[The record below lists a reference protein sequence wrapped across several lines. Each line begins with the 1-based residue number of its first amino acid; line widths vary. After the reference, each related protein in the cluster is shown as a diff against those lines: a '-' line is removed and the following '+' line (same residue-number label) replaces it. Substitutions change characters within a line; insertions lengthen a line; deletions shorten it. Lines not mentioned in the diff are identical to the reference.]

1 MELDTMTLGER
12 GRHGSSR
19 CATPSTWRPRTREAV
34 SADNTYF
41 CLFPNSV
48 LHRGATLTVNV
59 TADGDVFEHVLAFE
73 NPGPDGSAA
82 GGFSC
87 LIYSLRRMNCS
98 WTPGPA
104 APADVRYRLF
114 AWTDPHDDE
123 VECPHYLLDSKG
135 TRVGCHFDKLAEPK
149 RTDNYFFLVNGTSK
163 HTAIQF
169 VDFTPFK
176 AVQMGKT
183 MSRLPWSPAVP
194 GASRVPRCVSL
205 CSWTA
210 WGWHAGARE

>member
-1 MELDTMTLGER
+1 MKGKLFKISCHLSSNGKPLSGPRGTEKSALSCGEHGWTGMSTLGPGNGQPSCVWQPLR
-12 GRHGSSR
+12 SCLGAPHPPSHLSRLTAPPSPSHLQTGIGGLGGGGLCFRRYVSSR
-19 CATPSTWRPRTREAV
+19 THAPHS
-34 SADNTYF
+34 
-41 CLFPNSV
+41 L
-48 LHRGATLTVNV
+48 
-59 TADGDVFEHVLAFE
+59 
-73 NPGPDGSAA
+73 PDPFG
-82 GGFSC
+82 
-87 LIYSLRRMNCS
+87 NC
-98 WTPGPA
+98 
-104 APADVRYRLF
+104 R
-114 AWTDPHDDE
+114 HDDE